1 MAELKLLP
9 IHTRI
14 LTHHD
19 NIVDAIL
26 EYAGDKITDHDI
38 VCSAE
43 SVVAITQN
51 RYVRPEE
58 LNVCW
63 QARLMNRFVPSAGSM
78 ASIYG
83 MQAAMDEEGKWNM
96 LFSFALGAVAKIFG
110 KNGVFYARCRQAS
123 LIDDVTGTMPPF
135 DKCLV
140 YGPADTDNVCEK
152 IKKATGA
159 YGAVIADVND
169 LKRAAVLGKSQ
180 GLDPKQIAKIL
191 IDNPFGNDNQKTPS
205 SSSKTSPTLW
215 KANKKSRARSP
226 VFLLLSFVGKGRV
239 EKPEGGSQRRQ
250 EVFLYCTR
258 RAPPPPSE
266 PSEPGAA
273 LRPLSQYPFFLSI
286 SFSSFSPWLKA
297 MKFVSRR

>member
-1 MAELKLLP
+1 MAELKLVP
-9 IHTRI
+9 IHTRN
-14 LTHHD
+14 LAHHGD
-19 NIVDAIL
+19 IVAAIL
-26 EYAGDKITDHDI
+26 LSAGVQISVHVF

-169 LKRAAVLGKSQ
+169 LKRAAVLGRSK
-180 GLDPKQIAKIL
+180 GLDPKKIAKIL
-191 IDNPFGNDNQKTPS
+191 IDNPFGNDNQKTPIVII
-205 SSSKTSPTLW
+205 KNFTD
-215 KANKKSRARSP
+215 
-226 VFLLLSFVGKGRV
+226 VMEGK
-239 EKPEGGSQRRQ
+239 
-250 EVFLYCTR
+250 
-258 RAPPPPSE
+258 
-266 PSEPGAA
+266 
-273 LRPLSQYPFFLSI
+273 
-286 SFSSFSPWLKA
+286 
-297 MKFVSRR
+297 